1 MRAHGFISRER
12 TLYIAGVVAFFE
24 KEMTAEKQDE
34 PPFYVKEEC
43 LISNTIGIIIIIIIG
58 KRVELRGYGAVKAH

>member
-1 MRAHGFISRER
+1 M
-12 TLYIAGVVAFFE
+12 LWQFFE

-43 LISNTIGIIIIIIIG
+43 LISNTIGIIIIIIIIIIR
-58 KRVELRGYGAVKAH
+58 KRVELRGYGAVKTH

>member
-1 MRAHGFISRER
+1 M
-12 TLYIAGVVAFFE
+12 YIAGVVAFFE

-43 LISNTIGIIIIIIIG
+43 LISNTIGIIVIIR
-58 KRVELRGYGAVKAH
+58 KRVELRGYGAVKTH

>member
-1 MRAHGFISRER
+1 MRAHSFISRER

-43 LISNTIGIIIIIIIG
+43 LISNTIGIIIIIIR
-58 KRVELRGYGAVKAH
+58 KRVELRGYGAVKTH

>member
-1 MRAHGFISRER
+1 MH
-12 TLYIAGVVAFFE
+12 IAGVMAFFE

-43 LISNTIGIIIIIIIG
+43 LISNTIGIIIIIVIIIIIIIIR
-58 KRVELRGYGAVKAH
+58 KRVELRGYGAVKTH

>member
-1 MRAHGFISRER
+1 M
-12 TLYIAGVVAFFE
+12 AFFE

-43 LISNTIGIIIIIIIG
+43 LISNTIGIIIIIIIIVIIIIIIIIR
-58 KRVELRGYGAVKAH
+58 KRVELRGYGAVKTH

>member
-1 MRAHGFISRER
+1 M
-12 TLYIAGVVAFFE
+12 AFFE

-43 LISNTIGIIIIIIIG
+43 LISNTIGIIIIIIIIIIVIIIIIIIIR
-58 KRVELRGYGAVKAH
+58 KRVELRGYGAVKTH

>member
-1 MRAHGFISRER
+1 M
-12 TLYIAGVVAFFE
+12 AFFE

-43 LISNTIGIIIIIIIG
+43 LISNTIGIIIIIIG
-58 KRVELRGYGAVKAH
+58 KRVELRGYGAVKTH